1 MKETLT
7 LSDFSLIIRNI
18 NTTIQE
24 NSVLLCQLDS
34 VVGDGDHGTT
44 LARGL
49 GLSIDAIIATPP
61 ATISDLFQ
69 TVGKTMISSMGGAS
83 GPIFGSLFKEMGR
96 ASKGF
101 EVVTLS
107 DLYTMFSSAA
117 IKVQTLGKAE
127 PGDKTLLDS
136 LLPGIDSLAESV
148 EHSAD
153 FVESLQKMAQ
163 AAQAGVEATKEMT
176 AKKGRAR
183 YAGERGLGRQDAGA
197 TSVYL
202 MLQSFADTVVDLGK

>member
-7 LSDFSLIIRNI
+7 LNDFSIVIRNI

-24 NSVLLCQLDS
+24 NAVFLCQLDS

-49 GLSIDAIIATPP
+49 GKSVDAITTTPP
-61 ATISDLFQ
+61 ATISELLQ

-96 ASKGF
+96 ASKGL
-101 EVVTLS
+101 ETVTLA
-107 DLYTMFSSAA
+107 DLYTMFSRAA
-117 IKVQTLGKAE
+117 DKVQKLGKAE
-127 PGDKTLLDS
+127 PGDKTLLGS
-136 LLPGIDSLAESV
+136 LLPAIDSLAESV
-148 EHSAD
+148 EQSAD
-153 FVESLQKMAQ
+153 IAKSLQKMAQ

-183 YAGERGLGRQDAGA
+183 YAGERGLGHQDAGA
-197 TSVYL
+197 TSIYL
-202 MLQSFADTVVDLGK
+202 MLKSFADTVAGL

>member
-1 MKETLT
+1 MRETLT
-7 LSDFSLIIRNI
+7 LDDFSIIIRNI

-24 NSVLLCQLDS
+24 NAVFLCQLDS

-49 GLSIDAIIATPP
+49 GKSVDEITATPP
-61 ATISDLFQ
+61 ATIAVLFL

-96 ASKGF
+96 ASKGL
-101 EVVTLS
+101 EVVTLA
-107 DLYTMFSSAA
+107 DLHAIFSRAA
-117 IKVQTLGKAE
+117 DKVQKLGKAE

-148 EHSAD
+148 ENSND
-153 FVESLQKMAQ
+153 ITKSLQKMAQ
-163 AAQAGVEATKEMT
+163 AAEAGVEATKEMT

-183 YAGERGLGRQDAGA
+183 YAGERGIGHQDAGA

-202 MLQSFADTVVDLGK
+202 MLQSFADTVAKL

>member
-1 MKETLT
+1 MKEALT
-7 LSDFSLIIRNI
+7 LDDFLVVLRNI
-18 NTTIQE
+18 NTTVQV
-24 NSVLLCQLDS
+24 NAVFLCQLDS

-49 GLSIDAIIATPP
+49 GKSIDAITTTPSV
-61 ATISDLFQ
+61 TISELFL

-96 ASKGF
+96 ASKGL
-101 EVVTLS
+101 EVVTLA
-107 DLYTMFSSAA
+107 DLYTMFSKAA
-117 IKVQTLGKAE
+117 SKVQKLGKAE

-148 EHSAD
+148 EYSTD

-163 AAQAGVEATKEMT
+163 AAKTGVEATKEMI

-183 YAGERGLGRQDAGA
+183 YAGERGIGHQDAGA
-197 TSVYL
+197 TSIYL
-202 MLQSFADTVVDLGK
+202 MLQSFADTVAELGE

>member
-1 MKETLT
+1 MRETLT
-7 LSDFSLIIRNI
+7 LDDFSIIIRNI

-24 NSVLLCQLDS
+24 NAVFLCQLDS

-49 GLSIDAIIATPP
+49 GKSVDEITATPP
-61 ATISDLFQ
+61 ATIAVLFL

-96 ASKGF
+96 ASKGL
-101 EVVTLS
+101 EVVTLA
-107 DLYTMFSSAA
+107 DLHAIFSRAA
-117 IKVQTLGKAE
+117 DKVQKLGKAE

-148 EHSAD
+148 ENSND
-153 FVESLQKMAQ
+153 ITESLQKMAQ
-163 AAQAGVEATKEMT
+163 AAEAGVEATKEMT

-183 YAGERGLGRQDAGA
+183 YAGERGIGHQDAGA

-202 MLQSFADTVVDLGK
+202 MLQSFADTVAKL

>member
-1 MKETLT
+1 MRETLT
-7 LSDFSLIIRNI
+7 LDDFSVIIRNI

-24 NSVLLCQLDS
+24 NAVFLCQLDS

-49 GLSIDAIIATPP
+49 GKSIDEITATPP
-61 ATISDLFQ
+61 ATIAVLFL

-96 ASKGF
+96 ASKGL
-101 EVVTLS
+101 EVVTLA
-107 DLYTMFSSAA
+107 DLLAIFSRAA
-117 IKVQTLGKAE
+117 DKVQKLGKAE

-148 EHSAD
+148 ENSND
-153 FVESLQKMAQ
+153 ITESLQKMAQ
-163 AAQAGVEATKEMT
+163 AAEAGVEATKEMT

-183 YAGERGLGRQDAGA
+183 YAGERGIGHQDAGA

-202 MLQSFADTVVDLGK
+202 MLQSFADTVAKL